1 MSSFFI
7 TGTDTDVGKTV
18 TTALLAAFFNKQG
31 KSVIP
36 YKPVQSGAI
45 DEVGK
50 YEAPDVKLY
59 QLALPNLN
67 VDEASTYLFRTPSS
81 PHLAAREDGQTIL
94 PEKILQ
100 HVRMLEQ
107 KYDLVLVEGAGGLI
121 VPLQDNGYSM
131 MNLIKDVAAPVILV
145 ARAGV
150 GTINHTVLS
159 VMAMKDKGIPIA
171 GIILNQLIEC
181 DQVIEQENKRMIEYL
196 TDVPVIGLIPFIK
209 SVEEMFGNEGIMDEI
224 LASLQLEKLMEIES
238 AGFTR

>member
-45 DEVGK
+45 DEAGK
-50 YEAPDVKLY
+50 YEAPDVKIY
-59 QLALPNLN
+59 QLALPALN
-67 VDEASTYLFRTPSS
+67 EDEASSYLFKTPSS
-81 PHLAAREDGQTIL
+81 PHLAAREEEKTIL

-100 HVRMLEQ
+100 HIRMLEQ
-107 KYDLVLVEGAGGLI
+107 KYETVLVEGAGGLI
-121 VPLQDNGYSM
+121 VPLQDDGYTM
-131 MNLIKDVAAPVILV
+131 MNLIKEVAAPVILV

-159 VMAMKDKGIPIA
+159 VMAMRDAGIPIA
-171 GIILNQLIEC
+171 GIILNRIIEC
-181 DQVIEQENKRMIEYL
+181 DPVIEQDNKRMIENL
-196 TDVPVIGLIPFIK
+196 TDVPVIGMIPFIK
-209 SVEEMFGNEGIMDEI
+209 SIEEMFGNEEI
-224 LASLQLEKLMEIES
+224 LAEIFASLQIEI
-238 AGFTR
+238 